1 MNYKRILISEAEK
14 RRILGMHNNGKKNPT
29 TNNFLFEDE
38 NTAGCE
44 ACNAKPPASGEIVN
58 QVQKYYFIDGKCE
71 ERTGGSGFSSLEE
84 CENCNCGEKIGET
97 PGGETQDPEQKDTP
111 TDVKFSEC
119 LTTPGYREITGQ
131 ELLDKYGKRF
141 PCIQAAAA
149 VIDPQSKFVT
159 VAEGT
164 INKYGLYVYSS
175 NPKVCI
181 ICKEGKDTYEIRPYG
196 CRCDAGKYR
205 TIRGK
210 AIGTSEIT
218 NFIPMEDNPKTK
230 AECKPLSGDEVIKD
244 KNCKNLSPYQVV
256 TSLGLNWRETRDKWV
271 ENGCNGTTPCIKGDA
286 RTNINLR
293 SAICDGTYDPRNPQK
308 GGTKPGKD
316 TPIGQTPGGEKP
328 GDDQKRFIEP
338 IFPGD
343 QQGKDTPVAD

>member
-14 RRILGMHNNGKKNPT
+14 SRILGMHNNGKKNPT
-29 TNNFLFEDE
+29 TNNFLFEVETPTEEKQEDE
-38 NTAGCE
+38 NAAE
-44 ACNAKPPASGEIVN
+44 
-58 QVQKYYFIDGKCE
+58 
-71 ERTGGSGFSSLEE
+71 
-84 CENCNCGEKIGET
+84 EKIGET
-97 PGGETQDPEQKDTP
+97 PGGETQEPKQKDTP

-119 LTTPGYREITGQ
+119 LTTPGYREMTGQ
-131 ELLDKYGKRF
+131 QLIDKYGERF
-141 PCIQAAAA
+141 PCISGATNAE
-149 VIDPQSKFVT
+149 ILNPKSKFVT

-164 INKYGLYVYSS
+164 INKYGLYVYVS

-181 ICKEGKDTYEIRPYG
+181 ICKERKDAYEIRPYG

-210 AIGTSEIT
+210 AIDITSFNPK
-218 NFIPMEDNPKTK
+218 NFTPMEDNPKTK

-256 TSLGLNWRETRDKWV
+256 TNLGLNWRETRDKWV